1 MGTYY
6 KKKKKNW
13 YYQFFIQ
20 KNGIRKAYKGRGFQ
34 TKKDAEREERIR
46 RIEIENEKENK
57 NNDIMTI
64 GDACN
69 LFLEKM
75 KNERKASTFKEKQTI
90 VNKYILPHFKN
101 LKTKDL
107 TKQLIAAWK
116 RDIVALNFSELRSNI
131 IIAAFKKILELASE
145 YGEIDYKVI
154 KELSPIKRDKIK
166 EQMNIW
172 SLDQFNLFIESF
184 DNDDRYKLFFTVLF
198 YSGMRIA
205 EIRALMKK
213 DIKNNTIFVNKT
225 ISSKNDKVD
234 GISTPK
240 TRSSIRY
247 ISMPDWIMDAIKE
260 KIKGLSPNDFIF
272 ATKNKPYSETDIRRH
287 LNRHIITSNVPK
299 IRIHDF
305 RHSHASYLINS
316 GIPIKAVSQRL
327 GHSSVKTTMDVY
339 WHLMDK
345 DEDNILKLLNK

>member
-1 MGTYY
+1 MGIYY
-6 KKKKKNW
+6 DKKKKNW

-34 TKKDAEREERIR
+34 TKKDAEKEERIR
-46 RIEIENEKENK
+46 RIEIENEKENEK
-57 NNDIMTI
+57 NDIMTI

-69 LFLEKM
+69 LFLEKI
-75 KNERKASTFKEKQTI
+75 KNERKVSTYKGKQII
-90 VNKYILPHFKN
+90 VNKYILPNFKN

-107 TKQLIAAWK
+107 TKQLITVWK
-116 RDIVALNFSELRSNI
+116 REIVALNFSELRTNS

-145 YGEIDYKVI
+145 YGEIDFKVI

-184 DNDDRYKLFFTVLF
+184 DNEDKYKLFFTVLF

-205 EIRALMKK
+205 EIRALTKK
-213 DIKNNTIFVNKT
+213 DIINNTIYVNKI
-225 ISSKNDKVD
+225 ISSKYEKIDR
-234 GISTPK
+234 ISTPK

-247 ISMPDWIMDAIKE
+247 ISMPDWIIDEIKE
-260 KIKGLSPNDFIF
+260 KIKDLNPGDFIF
-272 ATKNKPYSETDIRRH
+272 ATRNKPYSETDIRRH
-287 LNRHIITSNVPK
+287 LDRHIITSNVPK

-345 DEDNILKLLNK
+345 DEANILKLLNK